1 MKCFLLLSRK
11 RIRESITHVNYEDLL
26 AEQLFSCHSL
36 GSGLQLEQMDE
47 KLRKK
52 LRRLGVSKGTRQL
65 KSPPKPKPIAKPAPE
80 SVLLPSSVLFE
91 EGFDEPQSID
101 TLLPGIRRE
110 ETSEGDCYVL
120 DKVYP
125 VSYQHGQDVL
135 QDLLDLSPAPAAI
148 FTKDTRL
155 EALDFRDF
163 LFIDTETTGLAGAG
177 TLAFMV
183 GAAFFE
189 RGAVGDVFVVRQ
201 YFLRDHAD
209 EPAMLLL
216 LDELLAGKAGL
227 ITFNGRSF
235 DIPLLDNRFLMNRM
249 RTDIREKPHIDLL
262 PPSRRLWRQ
271 RLGSCSLGSLE
282 ETLLGLHRTQQD
294 VPGFLIPS
302 LYNAYLRHGDATELS
317 RVFYHNQIDMVSMV
331 TLSSRVMRQFAYADD
346 NDHPIDLYSLGKWQA
361 ALGDTETAEQTL
373 KQATQGDLPL
383 ETYHKALAELGAL
396 LKRQDRR
403 AEAVPYWQQI
413 AATSFDSLDAHIE
426 LAKFYEWHEQ
436 NLAAAT
442 TWTEQALALSQSWP
456 PSRANSVQ
464 AELEHRLERLQ
475 RKS

>member
-1 MKCFLLLSRK
+1 M
-11 RIRESITHVNYEDLL
+11 
-26 AEQLFSCHSL
+26 FSCHSL
-36 GSGLQLEQMDE
+36 VRGLQSEQMDD
-47 KLRKK
+47 KLSAK
-52 LRRLGVSKGTRQL
+52 LRRLGVSKGTRDI
-65 KSPPKPKPIAKPAPE
+65 KAAPKPRPIANPMPTSDFDKRPLSPYAP
-80 SVLLPSSVLFE
+80 SPFE
-91 EGFDEPQSID
+91 EGFDPPQPID

-110 ETSEGDCYVL
+110 ETAEGSCYVL

-125 VSYQHGQDVL
+125 LSYQHGQDVL
-135 QDLLDLSPAPAAI
+135 QDLLALSPAPAAV
-148 FTKDTRL
+148 FTKDPRL
-155 EALDFRDF
+155 EPLNFRDF

-183 GAAFFE
+183 GVAFFE
-189 RGAVGDVFVVRQ
+189 RGTAGEVFVVRQ
-201 YFLRDHAD
+201 YFLRDHGD

-216 LDELLAGKAGL
+216 LDELLAEKAGL

-235 DIPLLDNRFLMNRM
+235 DIPLLDTRFLMNRM

-271 RLGSCSLGSLE
+271 RLGSCALGSLE
-282 ETLLGLHRTQQD
+282 ETLLGLHRTHED

-331 TLSSRVMRQFAYADD
+331 TLASRVIRQFSQAHA
-346 NDHPIDLYSLGKWQA
+346 NDHPIDLYSLGKWHA
-361 ALGDTETAEQTL
+361 ALGDSQTSEQTL
-373 KQATQGDLPL
+373 HQAVQGDLPL
-383 ETYHKALAELGAL
+383 ATYHQALAELGAL

-413 AATSFDSLDAHIE
+413 AATSFDSIDAHIE
-426 LAKFYEWHEQ
+426 LAKFYEWHETDIQ
-436 NLAAAT
+436 NAIF
-442 TWTEQALALSQSWP
+442 WTEQALTLSQSWAS
-456 PSRANSVQ
+456 SRTHLVQ
-464 AELEHRLERLQ
+464 TELEYRLVRLQ